1 MKTIEGLSVRDAILR
16 MAVPTFVELGY
27 DKASMD
33 EVAARAKTTKRTVYA
48 HFGNKEELFRAAL
61 GKAVQL
67 FQSELPQLDD
77 IADPAAAL
85 ERYAI
90 RFSDLCT
97 WRGPV
102 RLQRVV
108 MSESERFADL
118 GAMLHRDVIEQSE
131 RQLTDYFE
139 RLGRARPPQPA
150 QAAPDGPATLAKL
163 FLNMTTAPQRFA
175 TLLAARDTP
184 PYHPHVQPP
193 PDTDH
198 AYIRQAIALFLKG
211 SGLAR

>member
-1 MKTIEGLSVRDAILR
+1 MKTIQGLSVRDAILR

-27 DKASMD
+27 EKASMD
-33 EVAARAKTTKRTVYA
+33 EVAARAETTKRTVYA

-77 IADPAAAL
+77 TADPAAAL

-90 RFSDLCT
+90 RFSELCT

-118 GAMLHRDVIEQSE
+118 GAMLHRDVIERAE

-139 RLGRARPPQPA
+139 RLRQARHADPDP
-150 QAAPDGPATLAKL
+150 AAPGWAATMAKL

-175 TLLAARDTP
+175 TLLAARDMP
-184 PYHPHVQPP
+184 DHHPHVETP

-198 AYIRQAIALFLKG
+198 AYIRDALRVFLKG
-211 SGLAR
+211 TGLGT

>member
-1 MKTIEGLSVRDAILR
+1 MKMIQGLSVRDAILR

-33 EVAARAKTTKRTVYA
+33 EVAARAETTKRTVYA

-67 FQSELPQLDD
+67 FQSELPQLEDT
-77 IADPAAAL
+77 ADPAAAL

-139 RLGRARPPQPA
+139 RLRRARPSEPI
-150 QAAPDGPATLAKL
+150 QAAPDWPATMAKL

-175 TLLAARDTP
+175 TLLAARDMP
-184 PYHPHVQPP
+184 LHHPHVETP

-198 AYIRQAIALFLKG
+198 AFIREAVRVFLRG
-211 SGLAR
+211 SGLEK